1 MVLHTLDYMA
11 LMVVL
16 YGAAHLGL
24 YGLDGVVLYG
34 AAYLGDYM
42 ALMVVL
48 YGAAH
53 LGLYGLDGSSI
64 WCCTPWIIWS

>member
-1 MVLHTLDYMA
+1 MVLHTLDYMV

-24 YGLDGVVLYG
+24 YGLDG
-34 AAYLGDYM
+34 
-42 ALMVVL
+42 VVL